1 MCVFTVKS
9 EIFARV
15 YFRETWHMLSF
26 VKIESSRNDAITLL
40 LTDIGKSCPSREFL
54 TSQICLFNA
63 ICENKILAK
72 FTDLQYI

>member
-1 MCVFTVKS
+1 M
-9 EIFARV
+9 RV
-15 YFRETWHMLSF
+15 YCKVGNFREGLFSRNLAYAEF
-26 VKIESSRNDAITLL
+26 VKIESSRNGAISLL

-72 FTDLQYI
+72 FPDLQYI